1 MSYEEVYVIA
11 RTSLGIFLH
20 FYNHS
25 NYPLTLT
32 DTHNGRDSPP
42 EPAPPEV
49 PPRGP
54 SLLATHT
61 IRAVQNRNG
70 CAGNTN
76 FASDDAQSEAYSEL
90 NVKSSPERIQ
100 EDIPYE

>member
-1 MSYEEVYVIA
+1 FA
-11 RTSLGIFLH
+11 
-20 FYNHS
+20 
-25 NYPLTLT
+25 
-32 DTHNGRDSPP
+32 DNGRDSPP

-76 FASDDAQSEAYSEL
+76 FASDDAQSEAYS
-90 NVKSSPERIQ
+90 
-100 EDIPYE
+100 

>member
-1 MSYEEVYVIA
+1 MCLA
-11 RTSLGIFLH
+11 
-20 FYNHS
+20 
-25 NYPLTLT
+25 TLT
-32 DTHNGRDSPP
+32 ISNDNGRDSPP

-76 FASDDAQSEAYSEL
+76 FASDDAQSEAYSDTFGDTSM
-90 NVKSSPERIQ
+90 KH
-100 EDIPYE
+100 